1 MRCLQRRGG
10 DGLQG
15 EAVRLN
21 LWAERNR
28 SSSLIGRDCSGKLV
42 GMNDANA
49 GPLSLL
55 IKQVLSEPPYLRS
68 KTKRYMDGLRKWVVE
83 PAKNTELKE
92 NCFATALLVF
102 AGVEGI
108 GTLLGSEA
116 DREKNKLRFLAG
128 LGELPEE
135 YSNLPGGGSEG
146 KDGNDLWSLR
156 CALSHTASNRGWAMS
171 KLDVEKSNHLKPR
184 GDGVRLLH
192 TPSFVADFG
201 KVLDRIE
208 DRIKN
213 DPSLLDTVEGRI
225 HGIPWPDEADDCE
238 TTTSTSTSPGAD
250 LEPPKQ
256 SKSGQK
262 NSRPK
267 RP

>member
-1 MRCLQRRGG
+1 MQRRGG
-10 DGLQG
+10 HGPQG

-21 LWAERNR
+21 HWAEPNR
-28 SSSLIGRDCSGKLV
+28 SSGLIGGDCSGRLV

-92 NCFATALLVF
+92 NCFATALLIF
-102 AGVEGI
+102 AAIEGL
-108 GTLLGSEA
+108 GTLLGDEE
-116 DREKNKLRFLAG
+116 DREQNGLRFLAG
-128 LGELPEE
+128 LRELPDE
-135 YSNLPGGGSEG
+135 YRNLPGGGNEG

-156 CALSHTASNRGWAMS
+156 CDLSHTASNCGWAMS

-201 KVLDRIE
+201 KVLDRVE
-208 DRIKN
+208 DRIMK
-213 DPSLLDTVEGRI
+213 DPSLLDTIEGRI
-225 HGIPWPDEADDCE
+225 RGIPWPDENEDCE
-238 TTTSTSTSPGAD
+238 TTTSTCTPPGAD
-250 LEPPKQ
+250 LEPPKP
-256 SKSGQK
+256 SKSSQK
-262 NSRPK
+262 KSRPK
-267 RP
+267 RPLL